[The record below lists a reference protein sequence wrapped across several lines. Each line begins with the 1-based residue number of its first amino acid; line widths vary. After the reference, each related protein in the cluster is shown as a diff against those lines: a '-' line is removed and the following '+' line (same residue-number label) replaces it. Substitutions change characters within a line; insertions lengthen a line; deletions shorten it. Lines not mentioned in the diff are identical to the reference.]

1 MPWPISTLRKAW
13 RARSR
18 QRALQARLETLSAQ
32 EYQSVRAYLSVNAAD
47 EIFIRTLLNSG
58 QRAGK
63 RPR

>member
-18 QRALQARLETLSAQ
+18 RRALQARLETLSAQ